1 MEVPIYNMMTYTTII
16 ELIENAWEDRKWLT
30 QAETQAAIRKVIDD
44 LDTGKTRIASPTG
57 TGWQVNDW
65 AKKAVSLYFLIQQ
78 MEMIEVGPLTFYD
91 KIPLKKDFQE
101 IGVRVVPPAVA
112 RYGSC
117 LRPGVILM
125 ASYVNIGA
133 YIDENTMVDIGAVVG
148 SCAQLGKNIHLSGG
162 AAIGGVLEPPQATPV
177 IIEDGV
183 FIGARCSIVEGVI
196 VGREAVL
203 GANVTLTAS
212 TPIWDITELGE
223 PTKYKGFIPPRSVVI
238 PGSYPKQFPAGEFHV
253 PCALIIGKRTPNTDL
268 KVSLNEV
275 LREYNINL

>member
-1 MEVPIYNMMTYTTII
+1 MTHTTTTTTTQ
-16 ELIENAWEDRKWLT
+16 LIEAAWEDRKLLT
-30 QAETQAAIRKVIDD
+30 QTEVQAAIHVIIAD
-44 LDTGKTRIASPTG
+44 LDAGKTRIAYPTD
-57 TGWQVNDW
+57 TGWKVNEW

-78 MEMIEVGPLTFYD
+78 MEVMEVGPLTFYD
-91 KIPLKKDFQE
+91 KIPLKKNFKE
-101 IGVRVVPPAVA
+101 IGVRAVPPGVA
-112 RYGSC
+112 RYGAC

-133 YIDENTMVDIGAVVG
+133 YIDENTMIDIGAVVG

-162 AAIGGVLEPPQATPV
+162 AAIGGVLEPPQAAPV

-183 FIGARCSIVEGVI
+183 FIGARCSIVEGII

-212 TPIWDITELGE
+212 THILDVTEPGE
-223 PTKYKGFIPPRSVVI
+223 PKKYKGFIPPRSVVI
-238 PGSYPKQFPAGEFHV
+238 PGSYAKQFPAGEYHV
-253 PCALIIGKRTPNTDL
+253 PCALIIGKRTSNTDL

-275 LREYNINL
+275 LRVYDLNI

>member
-1 MEVPIYNMMTYTTII
+1 MSHSTTIQFI
-16 ELIENAWEDRKWLT
+16 ESAWQERKLLT
-30 QAETQAAIRKVIDD
+30 EPEVQAAIHSTIHD
-44 LDTGKTRIASPTG
+44 LNTGAVRIAIPTDD
-57 TGWQVNDW
+57 GWKVNDW

-78 MEMIEVGPLTFYD
+78 MKVMEVGPLTFYD
-91 KIPLKKDFQE
+91 KIPLKQDFKE

-133 YIDENTMVDIGAVVG
+133 YIDENTMIDIGAVVG

-177 IIEDGV
+177 VIEDGV

-196 VGREAVL
+196 LGREAVL

-212 TPIWDITELGE
+212 THILDVTEPGE
-223 PTKYKGFIPPRSVVI
+223 PKKYKGFIPPRSVVI
-238 PGSYPKQFPAGEFHV
+238 PGSYPKQFPAGEYQV
-253 PCALIIGKRTPNTDL
+253 PCALIIGKRTSNTDL

-275 LREYNINL
+275 LRVYDLNI

>member
-1 MEVPIYNMMTYTTII
+1 MTTPSYSSIR
-16 ELIENAWEDRKWLT
+16 ELIETAWEDRKSLA
-30 QAETQAAIRKVIDD
+30 QREVQAAIRQVIDD
-44 LDTGKTRIASPTG
+44 LDTGKIRIAFPTD
-57 TGWQVNDW
+57 TGWEVNEW
-65 AKKAVSLYFLIQQ
+65 AKKAISLYFLIQQ
-78 MEMIEVGPLTFYD
+78 MELMKAGPLSFYD
-91 KIPLKKDFQE
+91 KIPLKQNFQE

-133 YIDENTMVDIGAVVG
+133 YIDENTMIDIGAVVG

-162 AAIGGVLEPPQATPV
+162 AAIGGVLEPPQASPV
-177 IIEDGV
+177 ILEDGV

-196 VGREAVL
+196 VGQEAVL

-212 TPIWDITELGE
+212 THILDVTEPGE
-223 PTKYKGFIPPRSVVI
+223 PKKYKGFIPPRSVVI
-238 PGSYPKQFPAGEFHV
+238 PGSYPKKFPAGQYQV
-253 PCALIIGKRTPNTDL
+253 PCALIIGRRTPNTDL

-275 LREYNINL
+275 LRVYNLNI

>member
-1 MEVPIYNMMTYTTII
+1 MSYPTTIQ
-16 ELIENAWEDRKWLT
+16 LIENAWQHRRLLAQPEVQT
-30 QAETQAAIRKVIDD
+30 AIHSTIQD
-44 LDTGKTRIASPTG
+44 LNTGIVRIATPTDD
-57 TGWQVNDW
+57 GWRVNDW
-65 AKKAVSLYFLIQQ
+65 AKKAISLYFLIQQ
-78 MEMIEVGPLTFYD
+78 MKVMEIGPLVFYD
-91 KIPLKKDFQE
+91 KIPLKQDFKE

-133 YIDENTMVDIGAVVG
+133 YIDENTMIDIGAVVG

-177 IIEDGV
+177 IIEDGA
-183 FIGARCSIVEGVI
+183 FIGARCSILEGVI

-212 TPIWDITELGE
+212 TTVWDVTEPGE
-223 PTKYKGFIPPRSVVI
+223 PKKFKGFIPPRSVVI
-238 PGSYPKQFPAGEFHV
+238 PGSYPKQFPAGTYHV
-253 PCALIIGKRTPNTDL
+253 PCALIIGKRNPSTDL
-268 KVSLNEV
+268 KVSLNEI
-275 LREYNINL
+275 LRTYDLNI